1 MSDMSPNRP
10 GFLRVLSG
18 IAVVEGL
25 AFLAYAVYDIVQAIR
40 VGATGPSPVSNVP
53 GLILQ
58 PLIFAVLGLA
68 LGAAAIG
75 FWRTRRWAR
84 APFVLIQL
92 LILVVAVP
100 LALASAADAGTG
112 PHVAGIVLTVVAVG
126 GLVLT
131 FFPSTTAALAGRE

>member
-1 MSDMSPNRP
+1 MSDMSRSRP
-10 GFLRVLSG
+10 GPLRVLSG

-40 VGATGPSPVSNVP
+40 IGATGPTPVSNVP

-75 FWRTRRWAR
+75 FWRARRWAR

-92 LILVVAVP
+92 LILVVSVP

-112 PHVAGIVLTVVAVG
+112 PHAAGIILTVVAVG

-131 FFPSTTAALAGRE
+131 FLPSTTGALAGRE